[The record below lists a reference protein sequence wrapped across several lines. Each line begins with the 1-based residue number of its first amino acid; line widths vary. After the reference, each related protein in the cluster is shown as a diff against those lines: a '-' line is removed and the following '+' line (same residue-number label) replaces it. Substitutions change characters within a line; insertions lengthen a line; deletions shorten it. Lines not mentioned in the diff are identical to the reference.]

1 MSIVRPVFGTLK
13 ASFAQNIRDYP
24 ISDFINGGNSIDVI
38 ILRAGLRKSIKGGI
52 EKINATR
59 NAKIFPS
66 VARFRV
72 RYALTFENGC
82 DIL

>member
-13 ASFAQNIRDYP
+13 AYSAQNTRDYP
-24 ISDFINGGNSIDVI
+24 ISAFINGGNGI
-38 ILRAGLRKSIKGGI
+38 RRYYFKGGI
-52 EKINATR
+52 EKINETR

-72 RYALTFENGC
+72 RYSLTFENGC

>member
-13 ASFAQNIRDYP
+13 AYSAQNTRDYP
-24 ISDFINGGNSIDVI
+24 ISAFINGENSI
-38 ILRAGLRKSIKGGI
+38 RRYYFKGGI

-66 VARFRV
+66 VARFCV
-72 RYALTFENGC
+72 RYALTFESGC

>member
-13 ASFAQNIRDYP
+13 AFSAQNTRDYP
-24 ISDFINGGNSIDVI
+24 ISAFINGGNSI
-38 ILRAGLRKSIKGGI
+38 RRYYFKGGI
-52 EKINATR
+52 EKINETR
-59 NAKIFPS
+59 NAKIFPF

-72 RYALTFENGC
+72 RYSLTFENGC

>member
-13 ASFAQNIRDYP
+13 ASSAQNTRDYP
-24 ISDFINGGNSIDVI
+24 ISAFINGGNSI
-38 ILRAGLRKSIKGGI
+38 RRYYFKGGI

-66 VARFRV
+66 VARLCV
-72 RYALTFENGC
+72 RYSLTFENGC

>member
-13 ASFAQNIRDYP
+13 ASFAQNTRDYP
-24 ISDFINGGNSIDVI
+24 ISVFINGGNSI
-38 ILRAGLRKSIKGGI
+38 RRYYFKGGI

-59 NAKIFPS
+59 NAKIFPFA
-66 VARFRV
+66 ARFCV
-72 RYALTFENGC
+72 RYSLTFENGC

>member
-13 ASFAQNIRDYP
+13 VSSAQNTRDYP
-24 ISDFINGGNSIDVI
+24 ISAFINGGNSI
-38 ILRAGLRKSIKGGI
+38 RRYYFKGGV
-52 EKINATR
+52 ERINATR
-59 NAKIFPS
+59 NAKIFPF

-72 RYALTFENGC
+72 RYSLTFENGC

>member
-1 MSIVRPVFGTLK
+1 MSIDRPVFGTLK
-13 ASFAQNIRDYP
+13 ASSSQNTRDYP
-24 ISDFINGGNSIDVI
+24 ISAFINGGNSI
-38 ILRAGLRKSIKGGI
+38 RRYYFKGGI

-66 VARFRV
+66 VARFCV
-72 RYALTFENGC
+72 RYALTFESGC

>member
-13 ASFAQNIRDYP
+13 AYSAQNTRDYP
-24 ISDFINGGNSIDVI
+24 ISAFINRGNGI
-38 ILRAGLRKSIKGGI
+38 RRYYFKGGI
-52 EKINATR
+52 EKINETR

-72 RYALTFENGC
+72 RDALTLENGC

>member
-13 ASFAQNIRDYP
+13 AISAQNTRDYP
-24 ISDFINGGNSIDVI
+24 FSAFINGGNSI
-38 ILRAGLRKSIKGGI
+38 RRYYFKGGI

-72 RYALTFENGC
+72 CYSLTFENGC

>member
-13 ASFAQNIRDYP
+13 APSAQNTRDYP
-24 ISDFINGGNSIDVI
+24 ISAFINGENSI
-38 ILRAGLRKSIKGGI
+38 RRYYFKGGI

-66 VARFRV
+66 VARFCV
-72 RYALTFENGC
+72 RYALTFESGC

>member
-13 ASFAQNIRDYP
+13 AYSAQNTRDYP
-24 ISDFINGGNSIDVI
+24 ISSFINGGNSI
-38 ILRAGLRKSIKGGI
+38 RRYYFKGGI

-66 VARFRV
+66 VVRFRV
-72 RYALTFENGC
+72 RYSLTFENGC

>member
-13 ASFAQNIRDYP
+13 ASSAQNTRDYP
-24 ISDFINGGNSIDVI
+24 ISAFINGWNSI
-38 ILRAGLRKSIKGGI
+38 RRYYFKGGI

-59 NAKIFPS
+59 NAKIFPF

-72 RYALTFENGC
+72 RDALTFENGC

>member
-1 MSIVRPVFGTLK
+1 MSIIRPVFGTLK
-13 ASFAQNIRDYP
+13 AASAQNTRDYS
-24 ISDFINGGNSIDVI
+24 ISAFINGGNSI
-38 ILRAGLRKSIKGGI
+38 RRYYFKGGI

-72 RYALTFENGC
+72 RYSLTFENGC

>member
-1 MSIVRPVFGTLK
+1 MSIVCPVFGTLK
-13 ASFAQNIRDYP
+13 ASSAQNTRDYT
-24 ISDFINGGNSIDVI
+24 ISAFINGGNSI
-38 ILRAGLRKSIKGGI
+38 RRYYFKGGI
-52 EKINATR
+52 EKINETR

-72 RYALTFENGC
+72 RYSLTFESGC

>member
-13 ASFAQNIRDYP
+13 ASFAQNTRDYP
-24 ISDFINGGNSIDVI
+24 ISAFINGENSI
-38 ILRAGLRKSIKGGI
+38 RRYYFKGGI

-66 VARFRV
+66 VARFCV
-72 RYALTFENGC
+72 RYALTFESGC

>member
-13 ASFAQNIRDYP
+13 AFSAQNTRDYP
-24 ISDFINGGNSIDVI
+24 ISAFINGGNSI
-38 ILRAGLRKSIKGGI
+38 RRYYFKGGI
-52 EKINATR
+52 EKINAMR

-66 VARFRV
+66 VTRFRA
-72 RYALTFENGC
+72 RYALTFESGC

>member
-13 ASFAQNIRDYP
+13 AASAQNTRDYS
-24 ISDFINGGNSIDVI
+24 ISTFFNEWNGIRHNYS
-38 ILRAGLRKSIKGGI
+38 KGGI

-72 RYALTFENGC
+72 RDALTFENGC
-82 DIL
+82 CFIAK

>member
-13 ASFAQNIRDYP
+13 AYSAQNTRDYP
-24 ISDFINGGNSIDVI
+24 ISAFFNEWNGIR
-38 ILRAGLRKSIKGGI
+38 LYYFKGGI

-59 NAKIFPS
+59 NSKIFPS

-72 RYALTFENGC
+72 RYSLTFESGC

>member
-13 ASFAQNIRDYP
+13 AYSAQNTRDYP
-24 ISDFINGGNSIDVI
+24 ISAFINGGNSI
-38 ILRAGLRKSIKGGI
+38 RRYYFKGGI

-66 VARFRV
+66 VARFRA
-72 RYALTFENGC
+72 RYSLTFENGC

>member
-13 ASFAQNIRDYP
+13 AASAQNTRDYP
-24 ISDFINGGNSIDVI
+24 ISAFINGGNSI
-38 ILRAGLRKSIKGGI
+38 RRYYFKGGI

-72 RYALTFENGC
+72 RYSLTFESGC

>member
-13 ASFAQNIRDYP
+13 ASSAQNTRDYP
-24 ISDFINGGNSIDVI
+24 ISAFINGGNSI
-38 ILRAGLRKSIKGGI
+38 RRYYFKSGI

-59 NAKIFPS
+59 NTKIFPS
-66 VARFRV
+66 VARFYV
-72 RYALTFENGC
+72 RYSLTFENGC